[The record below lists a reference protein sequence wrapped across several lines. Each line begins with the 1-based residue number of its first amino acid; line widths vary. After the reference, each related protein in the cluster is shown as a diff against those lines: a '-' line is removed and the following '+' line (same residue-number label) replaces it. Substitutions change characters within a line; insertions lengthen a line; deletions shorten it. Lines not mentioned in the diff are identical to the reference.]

1 MVLSE
6 SFSDPLRAPRV
17 SYSIDPMPQIRA
29 IKEQTTSGLMLSPG
43 YGGGTANI
51 EYQEITG
58 LSLSNFSDSMSVPY
72 QQLVPNQK
80 KSLCI
85 QSALDAK
92 IWNQIRRSR
101 SSIRSKYVFKTC

>member
-80 KSLCI
+80 ILMHSISSGRKDMESNPQKPFIHTLKICI
-85 QSALDAK
+85 
-92 IWNQIRRSR
+92 
-101 SSIRSKYVFKTC
+101 